1 MQLIVDI
8 DNDILAQKI
17 IQILNIFKGDGL
29 HIKKGDE
36 KVERVEYSDK
46 YIEENWRELAMTHI
60 DNSDY
65 YKSEEY
71 KMDRAIDYEKRE
83 KI

>member
-29 HIKKGDE
+29 HIKKREE

-46 YIEENWRELAMTHI
+46 YIEENWRELVMGI
-60 DNSDY
+60 ESDPDY
-65 YKSEEY
+65 YKSEQYYDDRGEY
-71 KMDRAIDYEKRE
+71 LMEKYR
-83 KI
+83 